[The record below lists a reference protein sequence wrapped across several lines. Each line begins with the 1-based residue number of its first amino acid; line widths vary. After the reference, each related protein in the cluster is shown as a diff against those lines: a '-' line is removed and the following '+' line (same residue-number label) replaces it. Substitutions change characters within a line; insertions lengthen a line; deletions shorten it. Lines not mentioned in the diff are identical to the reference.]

1 MAAKMRPWEQ
11 AERVARAERDQRDP
25 VKIKLQKIAEQEATK
40 AAKEGARAKAT
51 LAQRA
56 FMNKTE
62 DRTTHGFY
70 VV

>member
-1 MAAKMRPWEQ
+1 MRPWEQ

-40 AAKEGARAKAT
+40 AAKEGARAKIT
-51 LAQRA
+51 PAQRA

-62 DRTTHGFY
+62 DRTTH
-70 VV
+70 